1 MNLEN
6 ARVIAARTSKTI
18 YREDDKVIKVFDEDF
33 SKADI
38 LNEALNIARVEET
51 GIPMP
56 RVQGVEMVE
65 ANGPSSPTS

>member
-6 ARVIAARTSKTI
+6 ARVIAARTSKTL
-18 YREDDKVIKVFDEDF
+18 YREDNKVIKVFDEGY

-51 GIPMP
+51 GISMP
-56 RVQGVEMVE
+56 HVLSVVMVV
-65 ANGPSSPTS
+65 G